1 MGCRDD
7 TRNVVLDDQGDDVS
21 FYDKEPEEEKLLD
34 RFWRESAPNRSR
46 TRRLWHWI
54 LWMVGR

>member
-1 MGCRDD
+1 MLGY
-7 TRNVVLDDQGDDVS
+7 QGDDVS